1 MLSYRQLLRQHSDST
16 PTDSDSSDSSD
27 SQGSMPDKLRNI
39 RNAAVALISGQLA
52 ASHSTHALA
61 GQQARR
67 A

>member
-1 MLSYRQLLRQHSDST
+1 VLTNRSEL
-16 PTDSDSSDSSD
+16 
-27 SQGSMPDKLRNI
+27 PDKLRNI